1 MSNRISFGKNTPL
14 SFRENLQFDEYSPYK
29 IRCKEF
35 VNDDIAPLHYADAM
49 EILICCRIIGEIVIE
64 NKRIAVDGNAV
75 VLIPPGA
82 VHSVTI
88 HKGTGRAYVL
98 HVSFTELR
106 GVMDVPTLMKQSGLT
121 LAGIDYVCPEFERV
135 LVLINEMI
143 ERDDA
148 PFARTRALLEIFEIL
163 SKQMRPCVTSDRLQT
178 TRGREELRR
187 ILRWTEQNFINPVR
201 LEQAAA
207 AVGFTKNYF
216 CSWFKTNTGIT
227 YNHYLNNV
235 RISNACRVLTKTG
248 SIADACYESGFRD
261 MSYFIQLFKKTQG
274 CTPKAYA
281 DRIMKRSDGT
291 PSR

>member
-1 MSNRISFGKNTPL
+1 MSKRIGFGKNTPL
-14 SFRENLQFDEYSPYK
+14 SFRENLQFDEDCPYK

-49 EILICCRIIGEIVIE
+49 EILICCRIIGEVVIE
-64 NKRIAVDGNAV
+64 NKRIAIDGNAA

-88 HKGTGRAYVL
+88 HKGNGRAYVL
-98 HVSFTELR
+98 HISFAELR
-106 GVMDVPTLMKQSGLT
+106 GVVDVTALMKQSNLT
-121 LAGIDYVCPEFERV
+121 LAGIDYICPEFDRV
-135 LVLINEMI
+135 LALVNEMI
-143 ERDDA
+143 AKDDV

-163 SKQMRPCVTSDRLQT
+163 SNQMKTSEAPDRLQT
-178 TRGREELRR
+178 GRGSEELRR
-187 ILRWTEQNFINPVR
+187 ILRWTEQNFIDPVR

-216 CSWFKTNTGIT
+216 CFWFKANTGIT

-235 RISNACRVLTKTG
+235 RVSNACRVLAKAG
-248 SIADACYESGFRD
+248 SITDACYESGFRD

-281 DRIMKRSDGT
+281 DRITKRSGGN
-291 PSR
+291 P